1 MNWVDYLLACILFFS
16 VVSGFAAGG
25 ARVGIGT
32 AATFIGIFAGFWC
45 YGVAGACV
53 LDYVSSRAMAN
64 LIGFILIFGGCVLCG
79 ALLARLVAKLFRW
92 IGLSWL
98 DRLLGAC
105 FGIVRGLLIAT
116 AFVTVFL
123 AFAPNPPPRS
133 VTESK
138 VLPYV
143 MEASNILSFATPH
156 EIKDAFRETKEKVKR
171 IWEGQPRQR
180 PSKHDEA

>member
-1 MNWVDYLLACILFFS
+1 MNWVDYMLACVIVFS
-16 VVSGFAAGG
+16 MISGFMAGF

-45 YGVAGACV
+45 YGIAGNYV
-53 LDYVSSRAMAN
+53 LDYVTSRPIAN
-64 LIGFILIFGGCVLCG
+64 LIGFILVFGGIVLLG
-79 ALLARLVAKLFRW
+79 ALLARLVASLFKW

-98 DRLLGAC
+98 DRLMGAG
-105 FGIVRGLLIAT
+105 FGVVRGLLIAV

-133 VTESK
+133 ITDSK

-143 MEASNILSFATPH
+143 MEASNVLSLATPH
-156 EIKDAFRETKEKVKR
+156 EIKDAFHETQEKVKR
-171 IWEGQPRQR
+171 IWEDQTNHHHAR
-180 PSKHDEA
+180 HDEV